1 MVRAGFMEKIMSKT
15 NDTHK
20 TNDTAKL
27 GRGTFDD
34 RTLDD
39 KELDAVTGG
48 MYGIQQAMQ
57 WVTNSNASLNTIIN
71 HCLPSPDP
79 YA

>member
-48 MYGIQQAMQ
+48 IYADASH
-57 WVTNSNASLNTIIN
+57 WVNSNASLNTIIN
-71 HCLPSPDP
+71 HILGPSKSPDP